1 MFIKHLMIV
10 LAGCFLMGLKMNA
23 QTTTIDSLKSQIAIA
38 KNDGEKLI
46 LLQKLCRQAK
56 SMPGDSLKKYADEA
70 LQLSL
75 QQKDKTKIWEAKFIC
90 VRSFMQ
96 RAKTDSALLLC
107 NDIINTMTDL
117 DKNYELFHQVVENKI
132 ICLNKQ
138 KKLKEAMSLAYELV
152 KSGEKYKD
160 LNAQVQAFNL
170 LTFIIGDEDLNDVS
184 KKQDNYQQI
193 IALYRKALS
202 LTSDSNFYK
211 QNWDFIYLN
220 LGTTY
225 EQLPK
230 PNLDS
235 AIFYVDIA
243 YRYSKE
249 KNRIRTTASCLE
261 EKGIIFSKLNKYDS
275 SEYYFNQGIALEQ
288 QIADPARIE
297 DAFISFVQMY
307 RDRKDYKRA
316 LEYDEME
323 RALLVKNNMPLST
336 TIYQQ
341 FAQEYKSLGNYKAWG
356 EMLDTIITI
365 KDSLYQQNYSQSLTE
380 VQTKYE
386 TEKKENTIIQQKYD
400 LARKNYFI
408 YAVFGLLLA
417 TVITGFAISKAR
429 KKTQQLKLKAMAMD
443 NELKTTEAVNQAKE
457 DERQRILADLHDD
470 VGGGLSSIRMVS
482 DLIAHQHEQLQQVTE
497 FALKISS
504 ITKDVTQRMNTIV
517 WALDA
522 GNDTLQN
529 LSEYIREYGF
539 AFFENSSI
547 QFSCGLPQTTNDV
560 QLSGLQRK
568 NIFLCTK
575 EALHNAYKHSGAQ
588 HVDVRIE
595 YTNGRL
601 LVQIFDDGK
610 GSSVKNQFGNGMKNM
625 EKRMVEING
634 SFQQQ
639 ADNGMLITLDIPIP
653 KK

>member
-1 MFIKHLMIV
+1 MLG
-10 LAGCFLMGLKMNA
+10 LAACFFLSLQVNA
-23 QTTTIDSLKSQIAIA
+23 QTSTVDSLKNLIASA
-38 KNDGEKLI
+38 KNNGEKLV

-56 SMPGDSLKKYADEA
+56 SMPGDSLKKYADQA

-75 QQKDKTKIWEAKFIC
+75 QQKDQTKIWEAKFIC
-90 VRSFMQ
+90 ARSFIQ
-96 RAKTDSALLLC
+96 QAKIDSALLFC
-107 NDIINTMTDL
+107 DDIINTITEL
-117 DKNYELFHQVVENKI
+117 NKNYELYHQVVENKI

-138 KKLKEAMSLAYELV
+138 KKLKEAMSLAYELIS
-152 KSGEKYKD
+152 SGEKYKD
-160 LNAQVQAFNL
+160 LNAQVQAYNL
-170 LTFIIGDEDLNDVS
+170 LTFIIGDEDLNDIS
-184 KKQDNYQQI
+184 KKQDSYKQI
-193 IALYRKALS
+193 IGLYRKALS
-202 LTSDSNFYK
+202 LTTDSNFYK

-235 AIFYVDIA
+235 ANFYVDIA

-249 KNRIRTTASCLE
+249 KNRIRTSASCLE

-297 DAFISFVQMY
+297 DAFISFIQMY
-307 RDRKDYKRA
+307 RDRKDFQRA
-316 LEYDEME
+316 LAYDEME
-323 RALLVKNNMPLST
+323 RSLLVKNNMPIST
-336 TIYQQ
+336 TVYQQ
-341 FAQEYKSLGNYKAWG
+341 FAQEYKSMGSFKAWG

-380 VQTKYE
+380 AQTKYE
-386 TEKKENTIIQQKYD
+386 TEKKEKTIIQQKYD

-408 YAVFGLLLA
+408 YGIIGLLLG
-417 TVITGFAISKAR
+417 TIAIGYAVSRTR
-429 KKTQQLKLKAMAMD
+429 KKRQQLKWKEMAMD
-443 NELKTTEAVNQAKE
+443 NEKKTNEAVTKAKE

-482 DLIAHQHEQLQQVTE
+482 DLIAEQHEQLQQVTE
-497 FALKISS
+497 FALKISG

-522 GNDTLQN
+522 ANDTLQN

-539 AFFENSSI
+539 SFFENSSI
-547 QFSCGLPQTTNDV
+547 QFNCGLPQTTNGI

-575 EALHNAYKHSGAQ
+575 EALHNVYKHSGAQ
-588 HVDVRIE
+588 RVDVRID
-595 YTNGRL
+595 YTDNRLKVEIKDNG
-601 LVQIFDDGK
+601 QGNA
-610 GSSVKNQFGNGMKNM
+610 VKNQFGNGVKNM
-625 EKRMVEING
+625 QKRMVEING
-634 SFQQQ
+634 SFHQQF
-639 ADNGMLITLDIPIP
+639 DNGMAITLDVPLRR
-653 KK
+653 